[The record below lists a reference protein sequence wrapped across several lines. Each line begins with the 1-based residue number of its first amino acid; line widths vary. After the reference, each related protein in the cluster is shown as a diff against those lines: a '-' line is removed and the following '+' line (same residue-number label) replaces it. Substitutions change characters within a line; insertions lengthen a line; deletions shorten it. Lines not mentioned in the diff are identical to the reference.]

1 MCTAIPRPRPFPF
14 QTGRLIIDTSMQPLR
29 VLVVDDDPNTC
40 SFLKA
45 VFTAEGQQCHAFLRP
60 EEAEQYLSENEADLA
75 MVDIYLGALNG
86 IDVLRRLQ
94 ALCPTMYAVIMTA
107 HISVETA
114 ARSLRE
120 GAIDYVS
127 KPLSI
132 EQIRALGA
140 RADDFRSQH
149 REPLPVQEPEPAVS
163 AIIGKSP
170 TMLEV
175 YTAIGRVSASS
186 VNVLITGAS
195 GTGKELV
202 ARAIHQH
209 SKRARQPFTPVNC
222 GSFTET
228 LLESELFGY
237 EKGAFTGAANTR
249 KGLIEATNGGTL
261 FLDEIAETTLSFQVK
276 LLRVLQEQHV
286 RRIGSNTYLPVD
298 VRILAASNRDLAQLL
313 KEGKF
318 REDLYYRLSVVEI
331 HLPALR
337 QRTEDIPFLIRH
349 FLEQF
354 NVKNSLHVAIDAAA
368 VERLER
374 RDWPGN
380 VRELENAVNRLA
392 VFAPT
397 GRITQEQVEAEG
409 HRAGWV
415 PDSEVEAS
423 GTTPPDRLLEIERQ
437 HILRVL
443 KQTHGN
449 KSEAARRLGIER
461 KTLYKKAERLGI
473 DLKSAD
479 FE

>member
-1 MCTAIPRPRPFPF
+1 M
-14 QTGRLIIDTSMQPLR
+14 LPLR

-45 VFTAEGQQCHAFLRP
+45 VFTAEGQQCHTFLRA
-60 EEAEQYLSENEADLA
+60 EEAEQYLSQNEVDLV
-75 MVDIYLGALNG
+75 MVDVYLGALNG
-86 IDVLRRLQ
+86 IDVLQRLR
-94 ALCPTMYAVIMTA
+94 ALCPKMYAVVMTA

-114 ARSLRE
+114 ARSLSQ
-120 GAIDYVS
+120 GAVDYVS

-132 EQIRALGA
+132 EQIRAVA
-140 RADDFRSQH
+140 KRANDFRSQNL
-149 REPLPVQEPEPAVS
+149 EAPPVYEAEPALS

-170 TMLEV
+170 KMLEV
-175 YTAIGRVSASS
+175 YKAIGRVTASS

-202 ARAIHQH
+202 ARAVHQH
-209 SKRARQPFTPVNC
+209 SKRARHPFTPVNC

-237 EKGAFTGAANTR
+237 EKGAFTGAANAR
-249 KGLIEATNGGTL
+249 KGLIEATTGGTL

-286 RRIGSNTYLPVD
+286 RRIGSNTYIPVD

-313 KEGKF
+313 KQGQF

-331 HLPALR
+331 HLPALSER
-337 QRTEDIPFLIRH
+337 REDIPLLIRH
-349 FLEQF
+349 FLEHF
-354 NVKNSLHVAIDAAA
+354 NAKNNSEVAIDAAA
-368 VERLER
+368 VEQLEKR
-374 RDWPGN
+374 EWPGN
-380 VRELENAVNRLA
+380 VRELENAINRLA

-397 GRITQEQVEAEG
+397 GRITREQVEAEG
-409 HRAGWV
+409 SKAAPA
-415 PDSEVEAS
+415 PDVVAE
-423 GTTPPDRLLEIERQ
+423 TTWTAPPDRLLEIERQ

>member
-1 MCTAIPRPRPFPF
+1 LGADPRKLPHPGTPAF
-14 QTGRLIIDTSMQPLR
+14 IISMSMHPLR
-29 VLVVDDDPNTC
+29 VLIVDDDPNTC

-45 VFTAEGQQCHAFLRP
+45 VFAAEGHQCEAFLRA
-60 EEAEQYLSENEADLA
+60 EEAEQYLGEHEADLV
-75 MVDIYLGALNG
+75 MVDVYLGALNG
-86 IDVLRRLQ
+86 IDVLQKLRT
-94 ALCPTMYAVIMTA
+94 LCPDKMYAVIMTA

-114 ARSLRE
+114 ARSLSE
-120 GAIDYVS
+120 GAIDYVG

-132 EQIRALGA
+132 EQVRAIAA
-140 RADDFRSQH
+140 RASDFRSQN
-149 REPLPVQEPEPAVS
+149 REELPLPELEPAES
-163 AIIGKSP
+163 AIIGRSP
-170 TMLEV
+170 KMLEV
-175 YTAIGRVSASS
+175 YKSIGRVAASNVS
-186 VNVLITGAS
+186 VLITGAS

-209 SKRARQPFTPVNC
+209 SKRAQQVFTPVNC

-237 EKGAFTGAANTR
+237 EKGAFTGAGNVR
-249 KGLIEATNGGTL
+249 KGLVEASDGGTL

-276 LLRVLQEQHV
+276 LLRVIQEQQV
-286 RRIGSNTYLPVD
+286 RRIGSNTYIPVD
-298 VRILAASNRDLAQLL
+298 VRILAASNRDLGALL
-313 KEGKF
+313 KQGEF

-331 HLPALR
+331 HLPALSER
-337 QRTEDIPFLIRH
+337 REDIPLLIRH

-354 NVKNSLHVAIDAAA
+354 NAKNSLKVSIDAGA
-368 VERLER
+368 VEQLEKR
-374 RDWPGN
+374 AWPGN

-397 GRITQEQVEAEG
+397 GRITREHVDAE
-409 HRAGWV
+409 RSRTAAA
-415 PDSEVEAS
+415 PDSEGETLPNV
-423 GTTPPDRLLEIERQ
+423 PPDRLLEIERQ

-443 KQTHGN
+443 KQTRGN

-479 FE
+479 HK